1 VELSEL
7 EPRSL
12 GLASSKRFHWRRVP
26 QQRDSVLAPGRPVAR
41 TLEYVR
47 TRVVSMLTGCVCSC
61 MGRPYLCHGFRI
73 SFLLLSLS
81 LLPGKQCSW
90 TSYLNQFEAYNDNV
104 SSTLR
109 TAADLLQFEARA
121 RVGPEYDLVVSS
133 TMFGIYYRTAI

>member
-1 VELSEL
+1 
-7 EPRSL
+7 
-12 GLASSKRFHWRRVP
+12 
-26 QQRDSVLAPGRPVAR
+26 
-41 TLEYVR
+41 
-47 TRVVSMLTGCVCSC
+47 

-121 RVGPEYDLVVSS
+121 RVGPEYDLAVSS
-133 TMFGIYYRTAI
+133 TMFGIYYRTVI